1 MNLDPNELS
10 KWNCILEPK
19 TNGINTYSGL
29 YIGDIDCAKDQYL
42 LQKLQIRAVLSVI
55 DFPEINLPEQYI
67 HSKISIPDSEDQS
80 LLDHFPLCFN
90 FIDEN
95 RKHTNVMVHCY
106 AGISRSAT
114 VVLGYLMQHFE
125 WNFDRAYQILWCLRK
140 QILPNEGFIKQ
151 LRVYEQILKKENDI
165 NNNDYKKEISNNS
178 QVTRQNQFLKQIE
191 QEIEERQR
199 NLEILK
205 QKYKQI
211 QSTKLISQQQKTIL

>member
-42 LQKLQIRAVLSVI
+42 LSKLQIRAVLSVI
-55 DFPEINLPEQYI
+55 DFPEINLPESYI

-125 WNFDRAYQILWCLRK
+125 WSFDRAYQILWCLRK

-151 LRVYEQILKKENDI
+151 LRVYEQILKKEDEI
-165 NNNDYKKEISNNS
+165 GKPDYKMEISNSS

-199 NLEILK
+199 NLEKLK

-211 QSTKLISQQQKTIL
+211 QNTKLISQQSKTIL